1 MGRGIIMTEENLNL
15 DLSLSID
22 QSKADEAR
30 ANEKKELTET
40 MAEKKAE
47 TKSCHISVT
56 PLQAL
61 TFPLFGRRLIEAS
74 AGTGKTYTIAS
85 LFIRLLLGHG
95 TTGNASDKTGDE
107 VKTAKAEKT
116 ENQTAHYSPLTVDK
130 ILVVTFTEAATAEL
144 RSRIRERIRETRL
157 AFIAGASKD
166 DYCQQLIADSI
177 NIEHDIRLLRFAEL
191 QMDEASIF
199 TIHGFCQRML
209 QQNAF
214 ESGSL
219 FQQTLLEDDSE
230 ILSQACNDFWRS
242 HFYQLSTPLT
252 EIIYS
257 YWAHP
262 DALKSELQQ
271 WLSRNDLTFI
281 PAITDFDFKSK
292 YEKSL
297 NAISDVKKAWLAD
310 IDDYLDI
317 IEHSGVDKRSY
328 SKRNLP
334 NWFNQVSEWA
344 WSTKLTLTLPPNLVK
359 FSQAELINK
368 TKKGA
373 APTHATFDLIE
384 TLLEQD
390 ISIKNMLLI
399 KATHWIKDNLQAT
412 KQQHMLLG
420 FDDLLTRLDHA
431 LQISAEGHLGQQIKQ
446 QYPIALIDE
455 FQDTDPVQ
463 YRIFDTIYAQTE
475 STRSANDNDTDTDAT
490 TVDVSDDVSQLTQ
503 FNQSGLFMI
512 GDPKQA
518 IYSFRGADIFT
529 YMKARNAV
537 TAHYSL
543 DNNYRSSAQMIDAV
557 NGFFQHR
564 IAPFIYD
571 QDIPFYPVQAP
582 PIKRKKL
589 VVNNP
594 DDDQQSALQFLH
606 INGGLSS
613 DAFRHASAQAAV
625 NEIKAILL
633 LAQQQQAY
641 LEDSEGNQSPILA
654 NNISVLV
661 RTGNEASI
669 IRKALLEENINS
681 VYLSLKDSVFAST
694 LAQDLLRLL
703 SACLHPSNERYLR
716 SAIACKLFSLT
727 PYQIHFTFSDT
738 ASWEAKIADFARYKT
753 VWEESGILVML
764 QQCFH
769 EQNISANLLAQN
781 QGERALTDL
790 LHLAELLQKNS
801 MVYEGSFALLRWFS
815 EQINN
820 AKNEQGEQKQRLESE
835 KELVQVSTLHKSKG
849 LEYDIV
855 FIPFSGLYR
864 EPKECLFHDAKQRL
878 VFDLNADDAN
888 KESTAKEL
896 LAEDIRLLY
905 VGLTRS
911 VYRCYLGIGPYKK
924 GRSKVTPLSKSALG
938 YLSIKAGEE
947 LQAGDDQKLQHL
959 LKGVCDMSQH
969 IGIRNAPKL
978 LTEIYQATSQSPAQL
993 IAPKQFAGVIE
1004 KNWWVTSYS
1013 ALSRFHSGP
1022 TIEDKQTKK
1031 IPQESAQI
1039 TEQLVTQH
1047 ASLLQPSL
1055 LVQEQPVNNVFSFPR
1070 GAKHG
1075 TFLHELFEEID
1086 FQDSPAEKL
1095 VPWLTE
1101 RLTIN
1106 HYEPVE
1112 EWASIVSEWI
1122 SHILAHRLAASEYP
1136 DLSLSQL
1143 SSAQKKVEMQ
1153 FFIPMQPI
1161 DASSINQLITHYDPL
1176 SARAGLLQFNQVQ
1189 GMLKGFIDLTFEYQG
1204 QYFVLDYKSNYLGD
1218 SLADYSEQAMA
1229 DAIVEHR
1236 YDFQYQLYT
1245 LALHRLLKSRLVDY
1259 DYEQHIGGVFYTFL
1273 RGMQGEHNAGSYF
1286 TKPTFEL
1293 IDKLDKLL
1301 SGELSAEKLREGLS
1315 C

>member
-1 MGRGIIMTEENLNL
+1 M
-15 DLSLSID
+15 
-22 QSKADEAR
+22 
-30 ANEKKELTET
+30 
-40 MAEKKAE
+40 
-47 TKSCHISVT
+47 
-56 PLQAL
+56 
-61 TFPLFGRRLIEAS
+61 IE
-74 AGTGKTYTIAS
+74 
-85 LFIRLLLGHG
+85 
-95 TTGNASDKTGDE
+95 
-107 VKTAKAEKT
+107 
-116 ENQTAHYSPLTVDK
+116 
-130 ILVVTFTEAATAEL
+130 
-144 RSRIRERIRETRL
+144 
-157 AFIAGASKD
+157 
-166 DYCQQLIADSI
+166 DSI
-177 NIEHDIRLLRFAEL
+177 NIEHDVRLLRFAEL

-219 FQQTLLEDDSE
+219 FQQTLLEDDTD
-230 ILSQACNDFWRS
+230 ILSQACNDFWRA

-252 EIIYS
+252 EVIYS
-257 YWAHP
+257 YWPNPA
-262 DALKSELQQ
+262 ALKSELQQ

-281 PAITDFDFKSK
+281 PAITDFDFQSK

-297 NAISDVKKAWLAD
+297 NAIAQVKHAWNAD
-310 IDDYLDI
+310 KDDYQDI
-317 IEHSGVDKRSY
+317 ITHSGVDKRSY
-328 SKRNLP
+328 SKKNLP
-334 NWFNQVSEWA
+334 TWFEQVSDWA
-344 WSTKLTLTLPPNLVK
+344 WSNNLDLTLPKNLVK
-359 FSQAELINK
+359 FSQEELHTK
-368 TKKGA
+368 TKKGE
-373 APTHATFDLIE
+373 APTHATFVLIE
-384 TLLEQD
+384 DLLKQD
-390 ISIKNMLLI
+390 TSIKNTLLI
-399 KATHWIKDNLQAT
+399 KATHWIRANLQIT

-431 LQISAEGHLGQQIKQ
+431 LQVSAEGHLGQQIKQ

-463 YRIFDTIYAQTE
+463 YRIFDTIYA
-475 STRSANDNDTDTDAT
+475 DDDM
-490 TVDVSDDVSQLTQ
+490 VSDDIENDTGGNADSAHTDITQ
-503 FNQSGLFMI
+503 FDQSGLFMI

-543 DNNYRSSAQMIDAV
+543 DNNYRSSAEMIDAV
-557 NGFFQHR
+557 NGFFEHK

-571 QDIPFYPVQAP
+571 QDIPFQPVKAP

-594 DDDQQSALQFLH
+594 DDDQQTALQFLH
-606 INGGLSS
+606 VNGGLSS
-613 DAFRHASAQAAV
+613 DAFRYASAQAAV
-625 NEIKAILL
+625 NEIKALLL
-633 LAQQQQAY
+633 LAQQGQAY
-641 LEDSEGNQSPILA
+641 LEDTEGNKSPILA

-661 RTGNEASI
+661 RTGNEANI

-681 VYLSLKDSVFAST
+681 VYLSLKESVFAST

-727 PYQIHFTFSDT
+727 PYQIHTTFSDT
-738 ASWEAKIADFARYKT
+738 ARWEAKIADFARYKA
-753 VWEESGILVML
+753 VWEDSGILVML
-764 QQCFH
+764 QLCFH
-769 EQNISANLLAQN
+769 EQGISAKLLAQN

-815 EQINN
+815 EQISN

-864 EPKECLFHDAKQRL
+864 EPKECLFHDNQQRL
-878 VFDLNADDAN
+878 VFDLEANEAN
-888 KESTAKEL
+888 KELTAKEL

-924 GRSKVTPLSKSALG
+924 GRSKATPLTKSALG

-947 LQAGDDQKLQHL
+947 LQAGDDQNLKRLLQS
-959 LKGVCDMSQH
+959 VCAMSEH
-969 IGIRNAPKL
+969 IGLRHAPTL
-978 LTEIYQATSQSPAQL
+978 LTETYQALSQSPDQL
-993 IAPKQFAGVIE
+993 IAPKLFTGAIE
-1004 KNWWVTSYS
+1004 RNWWVTSYS
-1013 ALSRFHSGP
+1013 ALSRFHSAP
-1022 TIEDKQTKK
+1022 TIEDKNTKK
-1031 IPQESAQI
+1031 IPQESAKT
-1039 TEQLVTQH
+1039 TETLLTTQTLSTSPLDPL
-1047 ASLLQPSL
+1047 A
-1055 LVQEQPVNNVFSFPR
+1055 PVHNVFSFPR

-1075 TFLHELFEEID
+1075 TFLHELLEEID
-1086 FQDSPAEKL
+1086 FQDSPADKL
-1095 VPWLTE
+1095 IPWLTE

-1112 EWASIVSEWI
+1112 AWAPIVSEWI
-1122 SHILAHRLAASEYP
+1122 THILAHRLVASEYP
-1136 DLSLSQL
+1136 ELSLSQL
-1143 SSAQKKVEMQ
+1143 SEQQKKVEMQ

-1161 DASSINQLITHYDPL
+1161 EASSVNRLIMHYDPL

-1189 GMLKGFIDLTFEYQG
+1189 GMLKGFIDLTFEYEG

-1218 SLADYSEQAMA
+1218 SLQDYSDAAMEE
-1229 DAIVEHR
+1229 AIIEHR

-1245 LALHRLLKSRLVDY
+1245 LALHRLLRSRLADY
-1259 DYEQHIGGVFYTFL
+1259 DYETHIGGVFYTFL
-1273 RGMQGEHNAGSYF
+1273 RGMQGEENAGSYF
-1286 TKPTFEL
+1286 IKPAFEL

-1301 SGELSAEKLREGLS
+1301 SGELSAQQLLEDLS
-1315 C
+1315 

>member
-1 MGRGIIMTEENLNL
+1 MTEETQ
-15 DLSLSID
+15 LSLIE
-22 QSKADEAR
+22 ADNLSAP
-30 ANEKKELTET
+30 ASLQDGTVLP
-40 MAEKKAE
+40 ASDIA
-47 TKSCHISVT
+47 VT

-95 TTGNASDKTGDE
+95 TQADANDADLTG
-107 VKTAKAEKT
+107 
-116 ENQTAHYSPLTVDK
+116 QTAHQTPLTVDK

-144 RSRIRERIRETRL
+144 RSRIRDRIRETRL
-157 AFIAGASKD
+157 AFVRGSSKD
-166 DYCQQLIADSI
+166 AYCQQLIDDST
-177 NIEHDIRLLRFAEL
+177 NLEHDIRLLRFAEL

-219 FQQTLLEDDSE
+219 FQQTLLEDDAD
-230 ILSQACNDFWRS
+230 ILSQACNDFWRA

-252 EIIYS
+252 AIIYS

-262 DALKSELQQ
+262 EALKKELQQ

-281 PAITDFDFKSK
+281 PNITDFDFQSK
-292 YEKSL
+292 YEQGL
-297 NAISDVKKAWLAD
+297 NAIAKVKQAWNAD
-310 IDDYLDI
+310 KDDYLDI
-317 IEHSGVDKRSY
+317 LEYSGIDKRSY
-328 SKRNLP
+328 SKRYLP
-334 NWFNQVSEWA
+334 KWFEQVCEWA
-344 WSTKLTLTLPPNLVK
+344 ATESFDLTLPKNLLK
-359 FSQAELINK
+359 FSQSELITK
-368 TKKGA
+368 TKKGEP
-373 APTHATFDLIE
+373 PTHATFALIE
-384 TLLEQD
+384 SLLAQD
-390 ISIKNMLLI
+390 ISLKNTLLI
-399 KATHWIKDNLQAT
+399 KATHWVRDNLQKT

-420 FDDLLTRLDHA
+420 FDDLLTRLDVA
-431 LQISAEGHLGQQIKQ
+431 LQGSADGHLAEQIKQ

-463 YRIFDTIYAQTE
+463 YRIFDTIYQQAETVVDEE
-475 STRSANDNDTDTDAT
+475 SDP
-490 TVDVSDDVSQLTQ
+490 VSPAAA
-503 FNQSGLFMI
+503 FGLFMI

-537 TAHYSL
+537 SAHYSL
-543 DNNYRSSAQMIDAV
+543 DNNYRSSAEMIDAV
-557 NGFFQHR
+557 NGFFQHK

-571 QDIPFYPVQAP
+571 QDIPFHPVQAP

-594 DDDQQSALQFLH
+594 DDDQQTALQFLH
-606 INGGLSS
+606 VKGALSS
-613 DAFRHASAQAAV
+613 DAFRHESAQATV
-625 NEIKAILL
+625 NEIKALL
-633 LAQQQQAY
+633 LLSQQNQAY
-641 LEDSEGNQSPILA
+641 LEDTEGNHHPIHA
-654 NNISVLV
+654 SNISVLV
-661 RTGNEASI
+661 RTGNEANI

-681 VYLSLKDSVFAST
+681 VYLSLKESVFASV
-694 LAQDLLRLL
+694 LAQDLLRVLN
-703 SACLHPSNERYLR
+703 ACLHPSNERYLR

-727 PYQIHFTFSDT
+727 PLEVHNTFSET
-738 ASWEAKIADFARYKT
+738 ASWESKIADFARYKT
-753 VWEESGILVML
+753 LWEESGILVML

-769 EQNISANLLAQN
+769 EQGISAHLLTQS

-801 MVYEGSFALLRWFS
+801 MVYEGAFALVRWFS
-815 EQINN
+815 EQISN

-835 KELVQVSTLHKSKG
+835 KSLVQVSTLHKSKG

-864 EPKECLFHDAKQRL
+864 EPKEYLFHDEKQRL
-878 VFDLNADDAN
+878 VFDLDGGETS
-888 KESTAKEL
+888 KEYTEKEL

-924 GRSKVTPLSKSALG
+924 GRTKASPLTKSALG
-938 YLSIKAGEE
+938 YLTIKAGEE
-947 LQAGDDQKLQHL
+947 LQTGDDQSLVRLLQ
-959 LKGVCDMSQH
+959 GVCQQSDN
-969 IGIRNAPKL
+969 IGIRHAPEL
-978 LTEIYQATSQSPAQL
+978 PSETYQVATQSPDQL

-1013 ALSRFHSGP
+1013 ALSRFHTAP

-1031 IPQESAQI
+1031 IPEERAELPVVSN
-1039 TEQLVTQH
+1039 ELP
-1047 ASLLQPSL
+1047 LLTP
-1055 LVQEQPVNNVFSFPR
+1055 EMPEKNVFSFPR

-1086 FQDSPAEKL
+1086 FQDSPSEQL
-1095 VPWLTE
+1095 SPWLQE
-1101 RLTIN
+1101 RLTVN
-1106 HYEPVE
+1106 NYEDPE
-1112 EWASIVSEWI
+1112 QWAPIVSQWI
-1122 SHILAHRLAASEYP
+1122 ENILAHRLTPALYP
-1136 DLSLSQL
+1136 DLFLSQL
-1143 SSAQKKVEMQ
+1143 SEAQKKVEMQ
-1153 FFIPMQPI
+1153 FFIPMKPI
-1161 DASSINQLITHYDPL
+1161 EASSVNRLIAHYDPL
-1176 SARAGLLQFNQVQ
+1176 SAQAGSLQFNQVQ

-1218 SLADYSEQAMA
+1218 QLADYSQQAMSE
-1229 DAIVEHR
+1229 AIIEHR

-1245 LALHRLLKSRLVDY
+1245 LALHRLLRSRLADY
-1259 DYEQHIGGVFYTFL
+1259 DYETHVGGVFYTFL
-1273 RGMQGEHNAGSYF
+1273 RGMQGDKDAGVYF
-1286 TKPTFEL
+1286 TKPKFEL

-1301 SGELSAEKLREGLS
+1301 SGELTAEMLQEELS

>member
-1 MGRGIIMTEENLNL
+1 VGGRIAMVASTLSGSTLQGVVSPSSIAVKPL
-15 DLSLSID
+15 D
-22 QSKADEAR
+22 
-30 ANEKKELTET
+30 
-40 MAEKKAE
+40 
-47 TKSCHISVT
+47 
-56 PLQAL
+56 AL
-61 TFPLFGRRLIEAS
+61 TFPLYGRRLIEAS

-95 TTGNASDKTGDE
+95 KQEGEDT
-107 VKTAKAEKT
+107 
-116 ENQTAHYSPLTVDK
+116 TAHYSPLTVDK

-144 RSRIRERIRETRL
+144 RSRIRERIRDTRL
-157 AFIAGASKD
+157 AFISGSSKD
-166 DYCQQLIADSI
+166 GFCQQLIDDSS
-177 NIEHDIRLLRFAEL
+177 NLEHDVRLLRFAEL
-191 QMDEASIF
+191 QMDEAAIF

-219 FQQTLLEDDSE
+219 FQQTLLEDDAD
-230 ILSQACNDFWRS
+230 ILSQACNDFWRA
-242 HFYQLSTPLT
+242 HFYQLSSPLT
-252 EIIYS
+252 EVIYS
-257 YWAHP
+257 YWSHP
-262 DALKSELQQ
+262 DALKSELKQ
-271 WLSRNDLTFI
+271 WLSRNDVIFT
-281 PAITDFDFKSK
+281 PAISDFDFKTK
-292 YEKSL
+292 YEQGL
-297 NAISDVKKAWLAD
+297 NAINAVKQAWLAD
-310 IDDYLDI
+310 MDDYQDI
-317 IEHSGVDKRSY
+317 INHSGVAKQSY

-344 WSTKLTLTLPPNLVK
+344 WSTDLSLDLPTNLVK

-373 APTHATFDLIE
+373 VPTHATFSLIE
-384 TLLEQD
+384 KLLEQD
-390 ISIKNMLLI
+390 ISLKNTLLI
-399 KATHWIKDNLQAT
+399 KATIWIRDNLQKT

-431 LQISAEGHLGQQIKQ
+431 LQVSVDGHLGLQIKQ
-446 QYPIALIDE
+446 QYPVALIDE

-463 YRIFDTIYAQTE
+463 YRIFDNIYYPLDSEGEDHALRMT
-475 STRSANDNDTDTDAT
+475 
-490 TVDVSDDVSQLTQ
+490 
-503 FNQSGLFMI
+503 QSGLFMI

-529 YMKARNAV
+529 YMRARNAV

-543 DNNYRSSAQMIDAV
+543 DYNYRSSPEMIDAV
-557 NGFFQHR
+557 NGFFQHK

-571 QDIPFYPVQAP
+571 QDIPFHPVKAP
-582 PIKRKKL
+582 AIKRKKL
-589 VVNNP
+589 VINNT
-594 DDDQQSALQFLH
+594 DDDQQTALQFLH

-613 DAFRHASAQAAV
+613 DAFRYASAQATV
-625 NEIKAILL
+625 NEIKTLLL
-633 LAQQQQAY
+633 LAQQNLAY
-641 LEDSEGNQSPILA
+641 LEDSEGKKSPILA
-654 NNISVLV
+654 NNIAVLV

-669 IRKALLEENINS
+669 VRKALLEENINS
-681 VYLSLKDSVFAST
+681 VYLSLKESVFGSH
-694 LAQDLLRLL
+694 LAQDLLRIL

-727 PYQIHFTFSDT
+727 PYQIHTTFSET
-738 ASWEAKIADFARYKT
+738 ASWESKIADFARYKQI
-753 VWEESGILVML
+753 WEESGILVMM

-769 EQNISANLLAQN
+769 EQGISAHLLTQN

-801 MVYEGSFALLRWFS
+801 MIYEGAFALLRWFS
-815 EQINN
+815 EQISN

-835 KELVQVSTLHKSKG
+835 KSLVQVSTLHKSKG

-864 EPKECLFHDAKQRL
+864 EPKECLFHDAEQRL
-878 VFDLNADDAN
+878 VFDLEGSEES

-924 GRSKVTPLSKSALG
+924 GRSKASPLNKSALG
-938 YLSIKAGEE
+938 YLCIGAGEE
-947 LQAGDDQKLQHL
+947 LLAADDQNLQRL
-959 LKGVCDMSQH
+959 LKSVCDMSNN
-969 IGIRNAPKL
+969 IGVRHMPL
-978 LTEIYQATSQSPAQL
+978 LSNDIYQTIKPSTQQL
-993 IAPKQFAGVIE
+993 IAPKQFTGHIE

-1013 ALSRFHSGP
+1013 ALSRFHTAP

-1031 IPQESAQI
+1031 IPEKSDQ
-1039 TEQLVTQH
+1039 
-1047 ASLLQPSL
+1047 LLQPIIAEFGL
-1055 LVQEQPVNNVFSFPR
+1055 PEVGADLNEHTIFSFPR

-1086 FQDSPAEKL
+1086 FQDSPPEKL
-1095 VPWLTE
+1095 HDWLIE

-1106 HYEPVE
+1106 HYEPVDA
-1112 EWASIVSEWI
+1112 WVNVVSQWI
-1122 SHILAHRLAASEYP
+1122 SFILEHPLAPVTYP
-1136 DLSLSQL
+1136 DLRLSQL
-1143 SSAQKKVEMQ
+1143 TPEQKKVEMQ
-1153 FFIPMQPI
+1153 FFIPMTLI
-1161 DASSINQLITHYDPL
+1161 DAASVNQLIAHYDPL
-1176 SARAGLLQFNQVQ
+1176 SAKAGALQFNQVQ

-1218 SLADYSEQAMA
+1218 NLQDYGEQAMA

-1245 LALHRLLKSRLVDY
+1245 LALHRLLKSRLPDY
-1259 DYEQHIGGVFYTFL
+1259 DYDVHIGGVFYTFL
-1273 RGMQGEHNAGSYF
+1273 RGMQGTANAGCFF
-1286 TKPTFEL
+1286 TKPAFEL
-1293 IDKLDKLL
+1293 IDKLDKLF
-1301 SGELSAEKLREGLS
+1301 SGELSAQQLQEGLL

>member
-1 MGRGIIMTEENLNL
+1 MGWRIIMAEENLNL
-15 DLSLSID
+15 DLSLDAVTSE
-22 QSKADEAR
+22 SKSSSESTDVDA
-30 ANEKKELTET
+30 
-40 MAEKKAE
+40 
-47 TKSCHISVT
+47 SSHISVT
-56 PLQAL
+56 PLNAL

-95 TTGNASDKTGDE
+95 KQDLDHGKQALGHGKQALGLESSSDAVT
-107 VKTAKAEKT
+107 
-116 ENQTAHYSPLTVDK
+116 QTAHHCPLTVDK

-157 AFIAGASKD
+157 AFIAGSSKD
-166 DYCQQLIADSI
+166 AYCQQLIEDSI
-177 NIEHDIRLLRFAEL
+177 NIEHDTRLLRFAEL

-219 FQQTLLEDDSE
+219 FQQTLLEDDSD
-230 ILSQACNDFWRS
+230 ILSQACNDFWRA

-252 EIIYS
+252 KVIYS
-257 YWAHP
+257 YWANP
-262 DALKSELQQ
+262 AALKSELQQ

-281 PAITDFDFKSK
+281 PAITDFDFQSK

-297 NAISDVKKAWLAD
+297 NAIAEIKHAWNAD
-310 IDDYLDI
+310 KDDYQDI
-317 IEHSGVDKRSY
+317 ITHSGVDKRSY
-328 SKRNLP
+328 SKKNLP
-334 NWFNQVSEWA
+334 NWFEQVSDWA
-344 WSTKLTLTLPPNLVK
+344 SSDSLDLTLPKNLVK
-359 FSQAELINK
+359 FSQEELHTK
-368 TKKGA
+368 TKKGE
-373 APTHATFDLIE
+373 APTHATFVLIE
-384 TLLEQD
+384 DLLKQD
-390 ISIKNMLLI
+390 ISIKNTLLI
-399 KATHWIKDNLQAT
+399 KATHWIRDNLQTT

-431 LQISAEGHLGQQIKQ
+431 LQVSAEGHLGQQIKQ

-463 YRIFDTIYAQTE
+463 YRIFDTIYADQAASSE
-475 STRSANDNDTDTDAT
+475 NDADETDVAEAIDVTNND
-490 TVDVSDDVSQLTQ
+490 QKQITQ

-543 DNNYRSSAQMIDAV
+543 DNNYRSSAEMIDAV
-557 NGFFQHR
+557 NGFFEHK

-571 QDIPFYPVQAP
+571 QDIPFHPVKAP

-594 DDDQQSALQFLH
+594 DDDQQTALQFLH

-613 DAFRHASAQAAV
+613 DAFRYASAQAAV
-625 NEIKAILL
+625 NEIKALLL
-633 LAQQQQAY
+633 LAQQDQAY
-641 LEDSEGNQSPILA
+641 LEDIEGNKSPILA

-661 RTGNEASI
+661 RTGNEANI

-681 VYLSLKDSVFAST
+681 VYLSLKESVFAST

-727 PYQIHFTFSDT
+727 PYQIHTTFSDT

-753 VWEESGILVML
+753 VWEDSGILVML
-764 QQCFH
+764 QLCFH
-769 EQNISANLLAQN
+769 EQGISAKLLAQN

-815 EQINN
+815 EQISN

-864 EPKECLFHDAKQRL
+864 EPKECLFHDSQQRL
-878 VFDLNADDAN
+878 VFDLEADEAN
-888 KESTAKEL
+888 KELTAKEL

-924 GRSKVTPLSKSALG
+924 GRSKATPLTKSALG

-947 LQAGDDQKLQHL
+947 LQAGDDQNLKRLLQS
-959 LKGVCDMSQH
+959 VCEMSEN
-969 IGIRNAPKL
+969 IGLRHAPAL
-978 LTEIYQATSQSPAQL
+978 LTETYQALSQSPEQL
-993 IAPKQFAGVIE
+993 IAPKQFTGAIE

-1013 ALSRFHSGP
+1013 ALSRFHTAP
-1022 TIEDKQTKK
+1022 TIEDKNTKK
-1031 IPQESAQI
+1031 IPQESVKA
-1039 TEQLVTQH
+1039 TEE
-1047 ASLLQPSL
+1047 LLIQSPL
-1055 LVQEQPVNNVFSFPR
+1055 TTLPLDPLAPVHNVFSFPR

-1086 FQDSPAEKL
+1086 FQDSPADKL
-1095 VPWLTE
+1095 IPWLTE

-1106 HYEPVE
+1106 NYEPVE
-1112 EWASIVSEWI
+1112 EWAPIVSDWI
-1122 SHILAHRLAASEYP
+1122 SHILDHRLVASEYP
-1136 DLSLSQL
+1136 ELSLSQL
-1143 SSAQKKVEMQ
+1143 SEQQKKVEMQ

-1161 DASSINQLITHYDPL
+1161 EASSVNKLIMHYDPL

-1218 SLADYSEQAMA
+1218 SLQDYSDVAMEE
-1229 DAIVEHR
+1229 AIIEHR

-1245 LALHRLLKSRLVDY
+1245 LALHRLLRSRLDDY
-1259 DYEQHIGGVFYTFL
+1259 DYETHIGGVFYTFL
-1273 RGMQGEHNAGSYF
+1273 RGMQGEENAGSYF
-1286 TKPTFEL
+1286 IKPAFEL

-1301 SGELSAEKLREGLS
+1301 SGELSAQQLLEDLS
-1315 C
+1315 

>member
-1 MGRGIIMTEENLNL
+1 MGRGIIMVEENLNL
-15 DLSLSID
+15 DLD
-22 QSKADEAR
+22 MANDEI
-30 ANEKKELTET
+30 N
-40 MAEKKAE
+40 
-47 TKSCHISVT
+47 SDISVT

-95 TTGNASDKTGDE
+95 KQGDAPLDGDNTNAIQS
-107 VKTAKAEKT
+107 AEQTKQSAMQST
-116 ENQTAHYSPLTVDK
+116 SQASNQTAHRSALTVDK

-157 AFIAGASKD
+157 AFIAGSSKD
-166 DYCQQLIADSI
+166 DYCQQLIEDST
-177 NIEHDIRLLRFAEL
+177 NLEHDIRLLRFAEL

-230 ILSQACNDFWRS
+230 ILSQACNDFWRA
-242 HFYQLSTPLT
+242 HFYQLSTSLT
-252 EIIYS
+252 EVIYG
-257 YWAHP
+257 YWANP
-262 DALKSELQQ
+262 AALKSELQQ

-281 PAITDFDFKSK
+281 PAITDFDFQSK

-297 NAISDVKKAWLAD
+297 NAIAQVKQAWNAD
-310 IDDYLDI
+310 KDDYLDI
-317 IEHSGVDKRSY
+317 ITHSGVDKRSY

-334 NWFNQVSEWA
+334 EWFKNVSEWA
-344 WSTKLTLTLPPNLVK
+344 LSTQLDLTLPKSLPK

-373 APTHATFDLIE
+373 APTHATFELVE
-384 TLLEQD
+384 ALLEQD
-390 ISIKNMLLI
+390 ISIKNTLLI
-399 KATHWIKDNLQAT
+399 KATHWIKENLQNT

-431 LQISAEGHLGQQIKQ
+431 LQVSPAGHLGQQIKQ

-455 FQDTDPVQ
+455 FQDTDPIQ
-463 YRIFDTIYAQTE
+463 YRIFDTIYAQV
-475 STRSANDNDTDTDAT
+475 SVDNDPLDDAANDMPDQIKDGTKAQGRIDQ
-490 TVDVSDDVSQLTQ
+490 VEQLTR
-503 FNQSGLFMI
+503 FDQSGLFMI

-543 DNNYRSSAQMIDAV
+543 DNNYRSSAEMIDAV

-564 IAPFIYD
+564 VAPFIYD
-571 QDIPFYPVQAP
+571 QDIPFFPVQAP

-594 DDDQQSALQFLH
+594 DDDQQTALQFLH

-613 DAFRHASAQAAV
+613 DAFRYASAQAAV
-625 NEIKAILL
+625 NEIKALLL
-633 LAQQQQAY
+633 LAQQDQAY
-641 LEDSEGNQSPILA
+641 LEDSEGNKSPILA

-661 RTGNEASI
+661 RTGNEANI

-681 VYLSLKDSVFAST
+681 VYLSLKESVFAST

-769 EQNISANLLAQN
+769 EQGISANLLAQN

-801 MVYEGSFALLRWFS
+801 MVYEGAFALLRWFS

-864 EPKECLFHDAKQRL
+864 EPKECLFHDSQQRL
-878 VFDLNADDAN
+878 VFDLNGEEAN
-888 KESTAKEL
+888 RESTAKEL

-911 VYRCYLGIGPYKK
+911 VYRCYLGIGPYKR
-924 GRSKVTPLSKSALG
+924 GRAKVSPLTKSALG
-938 YLSIKAGEE
+938 YLCVKAGEE

-959 LKGVCDMSQH
+959 LKSVCDMSKN
-969 IGIRNAPKL
+969 IGIRNTPNPL
-978 LTEIYQATSQSPAQL
+978 SETYQATSQSAAEL
-993 IAPKQFAGVIE
+993 IAPQQFVGHIE

-1013 ALSRFHSGP
+1013 ALSRFHSAP

-1031 IPQESAQI
+1031 IPEESVQ
-1039 TEQLVTQH
+1039 TLEQLQQP
-1047 ASLLQPSL
+1047 SLLQPT
-1055 LVQEQPVNNVFSFPR
+1055 LVAQEQQVNNVFSFPR

-1075 TFLHELFEEID
+1075 TFLHELFEELD
-1086 FQDSPAEKL
+1086 FQDSPADKL
-1095 VPWLTE
+1095 IPWLTD
-1101 RLTIN
+1101 RLSIN
-1106 HYEPVE
+1106 GYEPAE
-1112 EWASIVSEWI
+1112 EWAPIVSEWI
-1122 SHILAHRLAASEYP
+1122 THILAHQLAANEYP
-1136 DLSLSQL
+1136 ELSLSQL
-1143 SSAQKKVEMQ
+1143 SEAQKKVEMQ

-1161 DASSINQLITHYDPL
+1161 EASSVNQLITHYDPL

-1245 LALHRLLKSRLVDY
+1245 LALHRLLKSRLDDY

-1286 TKPTFEL
+1286 TKPKFEL

-1301 SGELSAEKLREGLS
+1301 SGELSAEKLREELS

>member
-1 MGRGIIMTEENLNL
+1 MGWRIIMAEKNLNL
-15 DLSLSID
+15 DLSLD
-22 QSKADEAR
+22 AVNRESKSSSESTDVDA
-30 ANEKKELTET
+30 
-40 MAEKKAE
+40 
-47 TKSCHISVT
+47 SSHISVT
-56 PLQAL
+56 PLDAL

-95 TTGNASDKTGDE
+95 KQALGHGKQEHGEQTDSTLDLTT
-107 VKTAKAEKT
+107 
-116 ENQTAHYSPLTVDK
+116 QTAHHCPLTVDK

-157 AFIAGASKD
+157 AFIAGSSKD
-166 DYCQQLIADSI
+166 AYCQQLIEDSI
-177 NIEHDIRLLRFAEL
+177 NIEHDTRLLRFAEL

-219 FQQTLLEDDSE
+219 FQQTLLEDDSD
-230 ILSQACNDFWRS
+230 ILSQACNDFWRA

-252 EIIYS
+252 KVIYS
-257 YWAHP
+257 YWANP
-262 DALKSELQQ
+262 AALKSELQQ

-281 PAITDFDFKSK
+281 PAITDFDFQSK

-297 NAISDVKKAWLAD
+297 NAIAEVKHAWNAD
-310 IDDYLDI
+310 KDDYQDI
-317 IEHSGVDKRSY
+317 ITHSGVDKRSY
-328 SKRNLP
+328 SKKNLP
-334 NWFNQVSEWA
+334 NWFDQVSDWA
-344 WSTKLTLTLPPNLVK
+344 SSDSLDLTLPKNLVK
-359 FSQAELINK
+359 FSQEELHTK
-368 TKKGA
+368 TKKGE
-373 APTHATFDLIE
+373 APTHTTFVLIE
-384 TLLEQD
+384 DLLKQD
-390 ISIKNMLLI
+390 ISIKNTLLI
-399 KATHWIKDNLQAT
+399 KATHWIRDNLQTT

-431 LQISAEGHLGQQIKQ
+431 LQVSAEGHLGQQIKQ

-463 YRIFDTIYAQTE
+463 YRIFDTIYADQAASSE
-475 STRSANDNDTDTDAT
+475 SDADDTDETDVADAVDVTDND
-490 TVDVSDDVSQLTQ
+490 QIQITQ

-543 DNNYRSSAQMIDAV
+543 DNNYRSSAEMIDAV
-557 NGFFQHR
+557 NGFFEHK

-571 QDIPFYPVQAP
+571 QDIPFHPVKAP

-594 DDDQQSALQFLH
+594 DDDQQTALQFLH

-613 DAFRHASAQAAV
+613 DAFRYASAQAAV
-625 NEIKAILL
+625 NEIKALLL
-633 LAQQQQAY
+633 LAQQDQAY
-641 LEDSEGNQSPILA
+641 LEDIEGNKSPILA

-661 RTGNEASI
+661 RTGNEANI

-681 VYLSLKDSVFAST
+681 VYLSLKESVFAST

-727 PYQIHFTFSDT
+727 PYQIHTTFSDT

-753 VWEESGILVML
+753 VWEDSGILVML
-764 QQCFH
+764 QLCFH
-769 EQNISANLLAQN
+769 EQGISAKLLAQN

-815 EQINN
+815 EQISN

-864 EPKECLFHDAKQRL
+864 EPKECLFHDSQQRL
-878 VFDLNADDAN
+878 VFDLEADEAN
-888 KESTAKEL
+888 KELTAKEL

-924 GRSKVTPLSKSALG
+924 GRSKATPLTKSALG

-947 LQAGDDQKLQHL
+947 LQAGDDQNLKRLLQSVCEMSENIGLRHTPVL
-959 LKGVCDMSQH
+959 LSE
-969 IGIRNAPKL
+969 
-978 LTEIYQATSQSPAQL
+978 TYQALSQSPEQL
-993 IAPKQFAGVIE
+993 IAPKKFAGTIE

-1013 ALSRFHSGP
+1013 ALSRFHTAP
-1022 TIEDKQTKK
+1022 TIEDKNTKK
-1031 IPQESAQI
+1031 IPQESTKA
-1039 TEQLVTQH
+1039 TDD
-1047 ASLLQPSL
+1047 LLIQSPL
-1055 LVQEQPVNNVFSFPR
+1055 TTLPLDPLAPVHNVFSFPR

-1086 FQDSPAEKL
+1086 FQDSPADEL
-1095 VPWLTE
+1095 IPWLTE

-1106 HYEPVE
+1106 NYEPAE
-1112 EWASIVSEWI
+1112 EWAPIVSDWI
-1122 SHILAHRLAASEYP
+1122 SHILEHRLVANEYP
-1136 DLSLSQL
+1136 ELSLSKL
-1143 SSAQKKVEMQ
+1143 SEQQKKVEMQ

-1161 DASSINQLITHYDPL
+1161 EASSVNKLIMHYDPL

-1218 SLADYSEQAMA
+1218 SLQDYSDTAMEE
-1229 DAIVEHR
+1229 AIIEHR

-1245 LALHRLLKSRLVDY
+1245 LALHRLLRSRLDDY
-1259 DYEQHIGGVFYTFL
+1259 DYETHIGGVLYTFL
-1273 RGMQGEHNAGSYF
+1273 RGMQGEENAGSYF
-1286 TKPTFEL
+1286 IKPAFEL

-1301 SGELSAEKLREGLS
+1301 SGELSAQQLLEDLS
-1315 C
+1315 

>member
-1 MGRGIIMTEENLNL
+1 MVEENLNL
-15 DLSLSID
+15 DLDIP
-22 QSKADEAR
+22 
-30 ANEKKELTET
+30 NED
-40 MAEKKAE
+40 
-47 TKSCHISVT
+47 SNRDISVT

-95 TTGNASDKTGDE
+95 KQGDVQLDGDNAS
-107 VKTAKAEKT
+107 AHQAN
-116 ENQTAHYSPLTVDK
+116 NQTAHRTPLTVDK

-157 AFIAGASKD
+157 AFIKGSSKD
-166 DYCQQLIADSI
+166 DYCQQLIADSS
-177 NIEHDIRLLRFAEL
+177 NLEHDIRLLRFAEL

-230 ILSQACNDFWRS
+230 ILSQACNDFWRA
-242 HFYQLSTPLT
+242 HFYQLSTSLT
-252 EIIYS
+252 EVIYG
-257 YWAHP
+257 YWANP
-262 DALKSELQQ
+262 AALKSELQQ

-281 PAITDFDFKSK
+281 PAITDFDFQSK

-297 NAISDVKKAWLAD
+297 NAIAEVKKAWNAD
-310 IDDYLDI
+310 KDDYLDI
-317 IEHSGVDKRSY
+317 ITHSGIDKRSY
-328 SKRNLP
+328 SKRYLP
-334 NWFNQVSEWA
+334 EWFKNVSEWA
-344 WSTKLTLTLPPNLVK
+344 LSTQLDLTLPKSLSK

-373 APTHATFDLIE
+373 APTHATFELVE
-384 TLLEQD
+384 ALLEQD
-390 ISIKNMLLI
+390 ISIKNTLLI
-399 KATHWIKDNLQAT
+399 KATYWIKENLQST

-431 LQISAEGHLGQQIKQ
+431 LQVSPAGHLGQQIKQ

-455 FQDTDPVQ
+455 FQDTDPIQ
-463 YRIFDTIYAQTE
+463 YRIFDTIYAQV
-475 STRSANDNDTDTDAT
+475 NFDNDLLNDVMDDAKNDMPAQGQINS
-490 TVDVSDDVSQLTQ
+490 VEQLTR
-503 FNQSGLFMI
+503 FDQSGLFMI

-543 DNNYRSSAQMIDAV
+543 DNNYRSSAEMIDAV

-564 IAPFIYD
+564 VAPFIYD
-571 QDIPFYPVQAP
+571 QDIPFVPVQAP

-594 DDDQQSALQFLH
+594 DDDQQTALQFLH

-625 NEIKAILL
+625 NEIKALLL
-633 LAQQQQAY
+633 LAQQEQAY
-641 LEDSEGNQSPILA
+641 LEDSEGNKSPILA

-661 RTGNEASI
+661 RTGNEANI

-681 VYLSLKDSVFAST
+681 VYLSLKESVFAST

-769 EQNISANLLAQN
+769 EQGISANLLAQN

-801 MVYEGSFALLRWFS
+801 MVYEGAFALLRWFS
-815 EQINN
+815 EQISN

-864 EPKECLFHDAKQRL
+864 EPKECLFHDQQQRL
-878 VFDLNADDAN
+878 VFDLNSEDAN

-911 VYRCYLGIGPYKK
+911 IYRCYLGIGPYKK
-924 GRSKVTPLSKSALG
+924 GRAKVSPLTKSALG
-938 YLSIKAGEE
+938 YLCVKAGEE

-959 LKGVCDMSQH
+959 LKSMCDMSKN
-969 IGIRNAPKL
+969 IGIRNTPKTL
-978 LTEIYQATSQSPAQL
+978 SETYQATSQSRAEL
-993 IAPKQFAGVIE
+993 IAPQQFAGYIE

-1013 ALSRFHSGP
+1013 ALSRFHSTP

-1031 IPQESAQI
+1031 IPEESALA
-1039 TEQLVTQH
+1039 TEQLLLQQP
-1047 ASLLQPSL
+1047 SLLQPSATS
-1055 LVQEQPVNNVFSFPR
+1055 QEQLHNVFSFPR

-1095 VPWLTE
+1095 LPWLTD
-1101 RLTIN
+1101 RLIIN
-1106 HYEPVE
+1106 GYEPAE
-1112 EWASIVSEWI
+1112 EWAPIVSEWI
-1122 SHILAHRLAASEYP
+1122 THILAHQLAAKEYP
-1136 DLSLSQL
+1136 ELSLSQL
-1143 SSAQKKVEMQ
+1143 SEAQKKVEMQ
-1153 FFIPMQPI
+1153 FFIPMQAI
-1161 DASSINQLITHYDPL
+1161 EASSVNQLITHYDPL

-1218 SLADYSEQAMA
+1218 SLTDYSEQAMA

-1245 LALHRLLKSRLVDY
+1245 LALHRLLKSRLDDY

-1286 TKPTFEL
+1286 TKPKFEL

-1301 SGELSAEKLREGLS
+1301 SGELSAEKLREELS